1 DALEA
6 VTTANAPG
14 PVYYSHT
21 ISDDNENGEIES
33 GESVALTLELFNGSD
48 DSYTDVNVTVSTE
61 SAYIDFSDSMETYGD
76 FASEEYKT
84 ITDGFA
90 FDVMEGT
97 PGNENVKFM
106 IEATDGNEVWNSSF
120 NILTYGPNPNFGS
133 LIVDDESEG
142 NNNGRLDPGETADL
156 IMMVHNS
163 GQADIAD
170 VLVNLQIANDLVTIE
185 NAEFTIESINTG
197 NAEPAVFTIM
207 VSEDATIGSSVSCLF
222 DLSSGFFTDT
232 KNMSLGIGL
241 IVEDWESDTFGTFD
255 WEFDGASDWT
265 ISDETP
271 YEGLYCSQSGQI
283 THSQSTS
290 LILTYEVGV
299 DDSISF
305 YKEVSSEANYD
316 YLSFYIDNVKMG
328 EWAGE
333 VEWSRSAYPVSYG
346 LHTFKW
352 EYDKDVAVTDGDDRA
367 RIDFITLPP
376 SILPVAD
383 AGEDALICST
393 DTFAPVAMAE
403 DYNSLEWTTTG
414 DGSFDDAT
422 VIDPVYTPG
431 TYDIENTEVSLKL
444 TAFGNNGDVSNSMNL
459 EIVSSPDAPAL
470 PEGETYFC
478 IDPGV
483 ALYTTDLI
491 DEVGYIW
498 MIDPATAG
506 TTESDSSSALVS
518 WSADFTGMAA
528 IQVKAMNWC
537 GESEF
542 SDILSVEIFN
552 NPEVNL
558 GDDTETCMGNSVS
571 LDAGNEG
578 AAYLWS
584 TGETTQVIDVDTT
597 GMDENNTRT
606 VSVMVTDINGC
617 SSEDEIM
624 VSFLDCSG
632 ISENN
637 VLAGM
642 EIFPNPNNGTFTMQL
657 NAIERQEANIELINM
672 RGEVVYKDQIMLI
685 KGTNTKKIQVSQLSD
700 QLYYLRVVGEK
711 GIATKKVIIKK

>member
-1 DALEA
+1 MKPPTATKFGA
-6 VTTANAPG
+6 V
-14 PVYYSHT
+14 
-21 ISDDNENGEIES
+21 
-33 GESVALTLELFNGSD
+33 
-48 DSYTDVNVTVSTE
+48 
-61 SAYIDFSDSMETYGD
+61 
-76 FASEEYKT
+76 
-84 ITDGFA
+84 
-90 FDVMEGT
+90 
-97 PGNENVKFM
+97 
-106 IEATDGNEVWNSSF
+106 SF

-133 LIVDDESEG
+133 LIVDDEAEG

-170 VLVNLQIANDLVTIE
+170 VLVNLQIANELVTIE
-185 NAEFTIESINTG
+185 NPEFTIESIISG

-207 VSEDATIGSSVSCLF
+207 VSEDATIGSSVGCLF
-222 DLSSGFFTDT
+222 DLSSGFFADT

-241 IVEDWESDTFGTFD
+241 IVEDWESDTFDNSTGNLKDLPTGLSVMKHLMKD
-255 WEFDGASDWT
+255 SIAASRDRF
-265 ISDETP
+265 
-271 YEGLYCSQSGQI
+271 
-283 THSQSTS
+283 HHNQSTS
-290 LILTYEVGV
+290 LVLTYEVGV

-316 YLSFYIDNVKMG
+316 YLSFYIDNVKME

-333 VEWSRSAYPVSYG
+333 VAWSRSVYPVSYG
-346 LHTFKW
+346 VHTFKW
-352 EYDKDVAVTDGDDRA
+352 EYDKDVAIIGGDDRA

-376 SILPVAD
+376 TILPVAD
-383 AGEDALICST
+383 AGEDALICNT
-393 DTFAPVAMAE
+393 DTFAPAAMAE

-431 TYDIENTEVSLKL
+431 TYDIENAEVSLKL

-459 EIVSSPDAPAL
+459 EIISSAGMHRSM
-470 PEGETYFC
+470 PEGETSFC
-478 IDPGV
+478 INPGV
-483 ALYTTDLI
+483 ALYTTDMV

-518 WSADFTGMAA
+518 WSAEFTGMAT

-542 SDILSVEIFN
+542 SDMLSVEIFN

-558 GDDTETCMGNSVS
+558 GDDTETCMGNYVS

-584 TGETTQVIDVDTT
+584 TGETTQIIDVDTT

-617 SSEDEIM
+617 SSEDEVM

-637 VLAGM
+637 ILTGM
-642 EIFPNPNNGTFTMQL
+642 EIFPNPNNGTFTDS
-657 NAIERQEANIELINM
+657 IECHR
-672 RGEVVYKDQIMLI
+672 
-685 KGTNTKKIQVSQLSD
+685 
-700 QLYYLRVVGEK
+700 
-711 GIATKKVIIKK
+711 ATGSNY